1 MKVGVRV
8 LLRPEVLDIQGRA
21 VAETLTRSGLNL
33 KDCRVGRY
41 IIVDVDKK
49 NKEEAFEVAKKM
61 AETVLYNPLIETYQ
75 LEEIKG
81 E

>member
-21 VAETLTRSGLNL
+21 VAETLTRSGLPL

-41 IIVDVDKK
+41 IVVDVDKK
-49 NKEEAFEVAKKM
+49 TKEEAFAEAKKM
-61 AETVLYNPLIETYQ
+61 AESVLYNPLIETYE
-75 LEEIKG
+75 LEEM
-81 E
+81 EAQ

>member
-21 VAETLTRSGLNL
+21 VAETLSRSGLLL

-41 IIVDVDKK
+41 IIVDIDKK
-49 NKEEAFEVAKKM
+49 NKTEAFEVAKKM
-61 AETVLYNPLIETYQ
+61 AETVLANPLIETFE
-75 LEEIKG
+75 LEEV
-81 E
+81 EAE